1 MVHDD
6 PIAVLERELVRAA
19 RRMGAGEET
28 VSLPGARRAPNRSRG
43 AVAVLLSTAAVIAIV
58 LGAVVALG
66 GHNRPRRPTP
76 ASVAAASTSGARPL
90 VDILGVLQ
98 RPQTA
103 ADRPAGLVS
112 GLSVGLIR
120 LAGTPDLAR
129 CGSRRPRRGAS
140 ASTWC
145 R

>member
-66 GHNRPRRPTP
+66 GHNAAPPPDPGLGRGRVDLRRPGAGRHPRRAPP
-76 ASVAAASTSGARPL
+76 P
-90 VDILGVLQ
+90 
-98 RPQTA
+98 P
-103 ADRPAGLVS
+103 DRG
-112 GLSVGLIR
+112 
-120 LAGTPDLAR
+120 
-129 CGSRRPRRGAS
+129 
-140 ASTWC
+140 
-145 R
+145 

>member
-66 GHNRPRRPTP
+66 GHTRPRRPTP
-76 ASVAAASTSGARPL
+76 APAAAASTSGAR
-90 VDILGVLQ
+90 
-98 RPQTA
+98 A
-103 ADRPAGLVS
+103 AGRH
-112 GLSVGLIR
+112 
-120 LAGTPDLAR
+120 
-129 CGSRRPRRGAS
+129 PRRAPPPPDRG
-140 ASTWC
+140 
-145 R
+145 